1 MHNDLFTS
9 YATWRQ
15 CVFNPMFLHSIV
27 SDIDDLLPQSPF
39 VRSGGSLLMMV
50 GLPGTGKSSVVEGL
64 AQFMPFVVVST
75 DSVRLHMRNQPTY
88 TAAEMM
94 LVYEVCYAIIES
106 RLREGQRVIF
116 DASNYLAAR
125 REHMMKI
132 AKRAGAPVAVCY
144 VQAAQETI
152 RQRLF
157 KRNNGQRRETDL
169 SDADWSV
176 YKWMVEAQEPVVGE
190 HLILDTTDTPPNVLA
205 EKLFYYWLKCEE
217 TGASDPDIQSSSWA
231 RQFSSADGLGS

>member
-1 MHNDLFTS
+1 M
-9 YATWRQ
+9 Y
-15 CVFNPMFLHSIV
+15 LHSIV

-39 VRSGGSLLMMV
+39 VRHGGSLLMMV

-64 AQFMPFVVVST
+64 QQFMSFVVVST
-75 DSVRLHMRNQPTY
+75 DNIRLHLRNQPTY

-106 RLREGQRVIF
+106 RLRDGQRVIF
-116 DASNYLAAR
+116 DGSNYLAAR
-125 REHMMKI
+125 REHLMQI
-132 AKRAGAPVAVCY
+132 GKRVGAPVAVCY
-144 VQAAQETI
+144 VQAGHEVI
-152 RQRLF
+152 RERLF
-157 KRNNGQRRETDL
+157 QRNSGLRRESDL

-190 HLILDTTDTPPNVLA
+190 HLILDTTATLPNVLA

-217 TGASDPDIQSSSWA
+217 TSASDPDIQSSSWA
-231 RQFSSADGLGS
+231 RQFSSTDGLGS

>member
-1 MHNDLFTS
+1 M
-9 YATWRQ
+9 
-15 CVFNPMFLHSIV
+15 HSIV

-125 REHMMKI
+125 REHMMKL

-152 RQRLF
+152 RERLF

-231 RQFSSADGLGS
+231 RQFSSADGLGR

>member
-1 MHNDLFTS
+1 M
-9 YATWRQ
+9 Y
-15 CVFNPMFLHSIV
+15 LHSIV
-27 SDIDDLLPQSPF
+27 SDIDDVLPKSPF
-39 VRSGGSLLMMV
+39 VRDGGSLLMMV

-75 DSVRLHMRNQPTY
+75 DGIRLHLRNQPTY

-116 DASNYLAAR
+116 DGSNYLAAR
-125 REHMMKI
+125 REHLMKI
-132 AKRAGAPVAVCY
+132 GKRAGAPVAVCY

-152 RQRLF
+152 RERLF
-157 KRNNGQRRETDL
+157 KRNSGQRRKTDL

-231 RQFSSADGLGS
+231 RQFSSADGLGR

>member
-1 MHNDLFTS
+1 M
-9 YATWRQ
+9 Y
-15 CVFNPMFLHSIV
+15 LHSIV
-27 SDIDDLLPQSPF
+27 SDIDDLLPQAPF

-75 DSVRLHMRNQPTY
+75 DNIRLHLRNQPTY

-94 LVYEVCYAIIES
+94 LVYEVCYSIIES
-106 RLREGQRVIF
+106 RLRDGQRVIF

-125 REHMMKI
+125 REHLMKI
-132 AKRAGAPVAVCY
+132 GQRAGAPVAICY

-152 RQRLF
+152 RERLF
-157 KRNNGQRRETDL
+157 KRNSGKRRKTDL

-217 TGASDPDIQSSSWA
+217 TGASDPDLQSTSWA
-231 RQFSSADGLGS
+231 RQFSSADGLSG

>member
-231 RQFSSADGLGS
+231 RQFSSADGLGR